1 MLKFSNPTHFR
12 QIIVCSLLS
21 ERPVLIESINYLWSI
36 VITIFIQDIRL
47 NEDNFG
53 LTEYE
58 VNFLKLVEL
67 ITNGTKLQI
76 DETGS
81 SVKFYPGIITNNDDV
96 NFEFDCGN
104 MRCLTYYL
112 ESLVIIALFGKS
124 NLQCVLKGITNDE
137 LDQSVYWFSDLVLL
151 IKGWCIRK

>member
-1 MLKFSNPTHFR
+1 MHVF
-12 QIIVCSLLS
+12 
-21 ERPVLIESINYLWSI
+21 
-36 VITIFIQDIRL
+36 ITIFFQDIRL
-47 NEDNFG
+47 NEDIFG
-53 LTEYE
+53 LAEYE

-137 LDQSVYWFSDLVLL
+137 LDQSVY
-151 IKGWCIRK
+151 